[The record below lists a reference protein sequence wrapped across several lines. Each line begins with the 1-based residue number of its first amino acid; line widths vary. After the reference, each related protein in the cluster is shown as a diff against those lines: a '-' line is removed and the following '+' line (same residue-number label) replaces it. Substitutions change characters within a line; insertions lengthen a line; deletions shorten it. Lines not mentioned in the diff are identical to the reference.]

1 MEKEGY
7 SYTLIYN
14 DKFDFGIERKEEG
27 LHQILHVLFSK
38 KLCFIEN
45 KLENKFIL
53 LFKEDESDELKSKRN
68 KLNQYLDWFFL
79 HIHDDDIVFPKEST
93 ICKENIYYKDIDL
106 FLDCYFLDD
115 KKRELVKEYKT
126 IVGLRDY
133 NLEFFKKKEPFE
145 DIPNYSELSYI
156 DSQKEMND
164 SNSKCKDDF
173 MFFTNLLSNVGLMGC
188 NSESFEKKELFEDIS
203 NYNKLSYIDLQ
214 KAINDSNSKYEAD
227 LTCFINLLI
236 KLSNKKITQKEI
248 QKFINLFIKN
258 TKNVDVDKKNLTR
271 SLKNFLKLYNSNI
284 YFEGVNLNKLFT
296 FIFKDLKKQYGDKET
311 IIYVYDYFNYLSM
324 QCEAYGEIKEYY
336 PTNLYSDLVKLSET
350 LLKKGF

>member
-1 MEKEGY
+1 MY
-7 SYTLIYN
+7 Y
-14 DKFDFGIERKEEG
+14 F
-27 LHQILHVLFSK
+27 QK

-45 KLENKFIL
+45 KLENKLKNKFIL
-53 LFKEDESDELKSKRN
+53 LFKEDESDDLKAKRN
-68 KLNQYLDWFFL
+68 KLNRYLHWFFL
-79 HIHDDDIVFPKEST
+79 HMRDNDVIFPKEST

-133 NLEFFKKKEPFE
+133 NLEFFKKKESFK
-145 DIPNYSELSYI
+145 DILYDELSYI
-156 DSQKEMND
+156 DSQKIVND
-164 SNSKCKDDF
+164 SNSKQKEDF
-173 MFFTNLLSNVGLMGC
+173 MFFTNLLSNIGITDYNL
-188 NSESFEKKELFEDIS
+188 EPFEKKELFEDIS

-236 KLSNKKITQKEI
+236 KLSNKKIKQKEI

-258 TKNVDVDKKNLTR
+258 TKNVDVDKNNLTR
-271 SLKNFLKLYNSNI
+271 SLKNFLKLYNNNI
-284 YFEGVNLNKLFT
+284 YFEKIKLNKLFT

-311 IIYVYDYFNYLSM
+311 IIYIYDYFNYLSM
-324 QCEAYGEIKEYY
+324 QCEIYGEIKEYY
-336 PTNLYSDLVKLSET
+336 PTNLYSDFVKLSET

>member
-1 MEKEGY
+1 MKEEALT
-7 SYTLIYN
+7 YTLIYSN
-14 DKFDFGIERKEEG
+14 EFDFGIERKEEG
-27 LHQILHVLFSK
+27 LHQIFHVLFSQ

-53 LFKEDESDELKSKRN
+53 LFKEDESDDLKAKRN
-68 KLNQYLDWFFL
+68 KFNRYLHWFFL
-79 HIHDDDIVFPKEST
+79 HMRDNDVIFPKEST
-93 ICKENIYYKDIDL
+93 ICKENIYYRNIDL
-106 FLDCYFLDD
+106 FVDCYFLDNE
-115 KKRELVKEYKT
+115 KRELVKKYKT

-133 NLEFFKKKEPFE
+133 NLEFFKKQEPFE
-145 DIPNYSELSYI
+145 DIPDYSKLSYI
-156 DSQKEMND
+156 DSQKEIDN
-164 SNSKCKDDF
+164 SNSKRKDDF
-173 MFFTNLLSNVGLMGC
+173 IFFTNLLSNVGLMGC

-236 KLSNKKITQKEI
+236 KLSNKKIKQKEI
-248 QKFINLFIKN
+248 QKFINLFIKS
-258 TKNVDVDKKNLTR
+258 TKNVDVDKNNLTR
-271 SLKNFLKLYNSNI
+271 SLKNFLKLYNNNI
-284 YFEGVNLNKLFT
+284 YFEKINSNKLFT

-311 IIYVYDYFNYLSM
+311 IIYIYDYFNYLSM
-324 QCEAYGEIKEYY
+324 QCEIYGEIKEYY

>member
-1 MEKEGY
+1 MKKEEY

-14 DKFDFGIERKEEG
+14 DEFEFGIERKEEG
-27 LHQILHVLFSK
+27 LRQVLHVLFSK

-53 LFKEDESDELKSKRN
+53 LFKEDESDDLKAKRN
-68 KLNQYLDWFFL
+68 KLNRYLHWFFL
-79 HIHDDDIVFPKEST
+79 HMRNNDVIFPKEST

-133 NLEFFKKKEPFE
+133 NLEFFKKKESFK
-145 DIPNYSELSYI
+145 DILYSELSYI
-156 DSQKEMND
+156 DSQKIVND
-164 SNSKCKDDF
+164 SNSKRKEKF
-173 MFFTNLLSNVGLMGC
+173 MFFTNLLSNIGITDYNL
-188 NSESFEKKELFEDIS
+188 EPFEKKELFEDIS

-236 KLSNKKITQKEI
+236 KLSNKKIKQKEI

-258 TKNVDVDKKNLTR
+258 TKNVDVDKNNLIR
-271 SLKNFLKLYNSNI
+271 SLKNFLKLYNNNI
-284 YFEGVNLNKLFT
+284 YFEKIKLNKLFT

-311 IIYVYDYFNYLSM
+311 IIYIYDYFNYLSM
-324 QCEAYGEIKEYY
+324 QCEIHGEIKEYY
-336 PTNLYSDLVKLSET
+336 PTNLYSDLVKLSEA

>member
-14 DKFDFGIERKEEG
+14 DEFDFGIERKEEG
-27 LHQILHVLFSK
+27 LHQILHILFSK

-45 KLENKFIL
+45 KLKNKFIL
-53 LFKEDESDELKSKRN
+53 LFKEDESDELQSKRN

-93 ICKENIYYKDIDL
+93 ICKENIYYKDINL

-115 KKRELVKEYKT
+115 KKRELLKEYKS

-133 NLEFFKKKEPFE
+133 NLEFFKKKESFT
-145 DIPNYSELSYI
+145 DILYSELPYI
-156 DSQKEMND
+156 DSQMSAND
-164 SNSKCKDDF
+164 NNSKSKEDL
-173 MFFTNLLSNVGLMGC
+173 MFFKNLLSNIGIIDYNL
-188 NSESFEKKELFEDIS
+188 EPFEKKELFEDIS
-203 NYNKLSYIDLQ
+203 NYNKLSYVDLQ
-214 KAINDSNSKYEAD
+214 KAINNSNSKYEAD

-236 KLSNKKITQKEI
+236 KLSNKKIKQKEI

-271 SLKNFLKLYNSNI
+271 SLKSFKKLYDNNV
-284 YFEGVNLNKLFT
+284 YFEKINFNKFFT
-296 FIFKDLKKQYGDKET
+296 FIFKDLKKHYNDKET

-324 QCEAYGEIKEYY
+324 QCEIYGEIKEYY

>member
-14 DKFDFGIERKEEG
+14 DEFDFGIERKEEG
-27 LHQILHVLFSK
+27 LHQILHVLFSQ

-79 HIHDDDIVFPKEST
+79 HIHDNDIVFPKEST
-93 ICKENIYYKDIDL
+93 ICKENIYYKDINL

-133 NLEFFKKKEPFE
+133 DIKFFEKKELFE
-145 DIPNYSELSYI
+145 DIFNIIGLKNYNI
-156 DSQKEMND
+156 G
-164 SNSKCKDDF
+164 F
-173 MFFTNLLSNVGLMGC
+173 
-188 NSESFEKKELFEDIS
+188 FEKKELFEDIS

-214 KAINDSNSKYEAD
+214 KAINDNNSKCEME
-227 LTCFINLLI
+227 LICFINLLI

-258 TKNVDVDKKNLTR
+258 AKNIDLDKNDLMK
-271 SLKNFLKLYNSNI
+271 SFGNFKKLYNNKV
-284 YFEGVNLNKLFT
+284 YFEGVNLNKLFM
-296 FIFKDLKKQYGDKET
+296 FIFKNLKKQYDNKEN
-311 IIYVYDYFNYLSM
+311 ILYIYDYFNYLYVQS
-324 QCEAYGEIKEYY
+324 ETYGEIKEYY

>member
-1 MEKEGY
+1 MKKEEY

-14 DKFDFGIERKEEG
+14 DEFDFGIERKEEG
-27 LHQILHVLFSK
+27 LRQILHVLFSK

-53 LFKEDESDELKSKRN
+53 LFKEDESDDLKAKRN
-68 KLNQYLDWFFL
+68 KLNRYLHWFFL
-79 HIHDDDIVFPKEST
+79 HMRDNDVIFPKEST

-115 KKRELVKEYKT
+115 KKREFLKEYKT
-126 IVGLRDY
+126 IIGLRDY
-133 NLEFFKKKEPFE
+133 NLEFFKKKESFK
-145 DIPNYSELSYI
+145 DILCSELSYI
-156 DSQKEMND
+156 DSQKIVND
-164 SNSKCKDDF
+164 SNSKQKEDF
-173 MFFTNLLSNVGLMGC
+173 MFFTNLLSNIGITDYNL
-188 NSESFEKKELFEDIS
+188 EPFEKKELFEDIS

-258 TKNVDVDKKNLTR
+258 TKNVDVDKNNLTR
-271 SLKNFLKLYNSNI
+271 SLKNFLKLYNNNI
-284 YFEGVNLNKLFT
+284 YFEKIKLNKLFT

-311 IIYVYDYFNYLSM
+311 IIYIYDYFNYLSM
-324 QCEAYGEIKEYY
+324 QCEVYGEIKEYY